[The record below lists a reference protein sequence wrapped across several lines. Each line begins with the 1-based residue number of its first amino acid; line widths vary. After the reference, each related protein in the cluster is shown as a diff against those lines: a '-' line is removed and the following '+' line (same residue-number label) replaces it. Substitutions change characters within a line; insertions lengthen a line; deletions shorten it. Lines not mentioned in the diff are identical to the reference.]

1 MSKVAATYLS
11 KIKIPVEELYNLVL
25 EMKEAGEK
33 VVELQICEPVPDIEM
48 RKHVTFEAY
57 GTSPGGA
64 TDYEQIE
71 AVTDEEFEHALW
83 NDPDEEDTPEG
94 YEATQ
99 ELLIIFE

>member
-1 MSKVAATYLS
+1 MSKVASTDLS
-11 KIKIPVEELYNLVL
+11 KIKLPVEELYNLVL

-57 GTSPGGA
+57 GTAMGGA

-71 AVTDEEFEHALW
+71 EVTEEEYKRALW
-83 NDPDEEDTPEG
+83 YDPDEEDTPEG
-94 YEATQ
+94 YEV
-99 ELLIIFE
+99 L